1 MWLRQ
6 TTNFQPYFDI
16 LSKVMNAFSCES
28 DSHEIGFQ
36 IWFISDATKF
46 ENVVCCISCVALLGL
61 FFLLVIKQVRQS
73 FSSIPVLKLQTP
85 FV

>member
-6 TTNFQPYFDI
+6 TTNLLPYFDI

-28 DSHEIGFQ
+28 DSGF
-36 IWFISDATKF
+36 FSDATKF
-46 ENVVCCISCVALLGL
+46 ENVISCILCVALLGL

>member
-1 MWLRQ
+1 MKLV
-6 TTNFQPYFDI
+6 TKSGF
-16 LSKVMNAFSCES
+16 FS
-28 DSHEIGFQ
+28 DV
-36 IWFISDATKF
+36 TKF
-46 ENVVCCISCVALLGL
+46 ENVVCCISCVALLVL